1 VRDGLAD
8 HGAQGCN
15 VRGGYDASQQ
25 SASYPANADGRW
37 EGTDVLACRSRYGC
51 LFSEEME

>member
-15 VRGGYDASQQ
+15 VREAYEASQRRKPHPNRLLR
-25 SASYPANADGRW
+25 ATGVRV
-37 EGTDVLACRSRYGC
+37 T
-51 LFSEEME
+51 